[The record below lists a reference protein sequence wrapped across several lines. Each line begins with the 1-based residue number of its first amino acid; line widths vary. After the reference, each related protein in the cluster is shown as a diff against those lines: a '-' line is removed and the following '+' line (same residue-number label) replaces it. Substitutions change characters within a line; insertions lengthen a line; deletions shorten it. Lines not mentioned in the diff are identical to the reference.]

1 VAYRAEIEIGVRGAD
16 RLKELQERVTKLSR
30 AIDDANVKTLIDRK
44 AIQSVAEYSTVLGRA
59 SDNLRE
65 AVIQLTAAGKA
76 SGAYAEA
83 ISQYVTAL
91 GQANTAQETQNRLI
105 TEEIALRRKA
115 KLAAAGIRETTQY
128 AEPIGPGQASPVAL
142 SSPLRGR
149 TQQILDERKGRTQ
162 LTKVLED
169 QAEAERQLQN
179 SKLDE
184 KAARVQAAL
193 DGQQA
198 AAAESANQIQ
208 KLTERQAEFTTRTNA
223 AARAAAGQT
232 AEFYRQARI
241 AKEVAKL
248 NAAAPAAQLLL
259 APAAP
264 GAPAM
269 SGGARRRI
277 TGSVER
283 LGGAR
288 TDDEAQRALRLA
300 QGVKEQ
306 VRPLSQ
312 IESLY
317 AGIAGEAAKL
327 SRIKALPDSQML
339 NASVRGI
346 KQLESAED
354 SLNRERQQSAASLKE
369 IDRLE
374 EGRLRRARKLQARQ
388 QYMDGEP
395 PPATQTTRAR
405 GGNGRVGG
413 TISSAL
419 IGGGFPLLF
428 GQGPAAAAGG
438 ALGGV
443 AGGLLGGGFGFAL
456 SIVGTALGDII
467 TKAEAFD
474 KSLATLNTGLS
485 TTGSTSITTANDVSK
500 LASSLNVTKEEAIE
514 LVNTFKQFK
523 DGDTREALAGLFGPV
538 GGAATFEAIAK
549 AGVDEKNA
557 LAAIFSLRKEIGND
571 AALQLALQLK
581 SVGAS
586 TTQASLLKII
596 LDRSIEISVAQASQ
610 VNFTDRLLSIW
621 EGIVAGVAQALS
633 LATRFIAKMQES
645 SLIKLPFL
653 DKIIAALGGVE
664 GRTPKEIADQRGQD
678 VAAQLKAERDRIRK
692 ALAQETEVAGTESA
706 LSEQFKQGAKPP
718 EDRTAQLRE
727 EFTALV
733 AIGQAEDRIRDLLFD
748 GRELRAAE
756 VELQKQIA
764 DIERDRNKALI
775 SANYESERVVI
786 TKIAEARIV
795 DAQLKQQD
803 KIREINQKRF
813 EEELQ
818 VQEAVR
824 SSVQSF
830 TDMRK
835 EQELQLQYSKTY
847 SRLLME
853 GMLPAEAER
862 IANFEKIV
870 AAQLKAVDLQVLI
883 TSAAITEAKARGAS
897 TFQLE
902 KDLDLLE
909 RKRKAIEG
917 EAAAGPGAGPTDRER
932 LQTEADRVRGEL
944 NTLTDPI
951 NAITTAAAGIG
962 DAFSTSFKGII
973 SGSMTAKEA
982 LAGFFQSVADQF
994 LDMAAQIIAKWIQMT
1009 ILNTILQ
1016 LFPGGGGLGAG
1027 AAGFG
1032 GSNAFGSFDA
1042 GGGLAFGGGLNLLPG
1057 RANGGP
1063 VSSGQ
1068 TYMVGERGPEL
1079 FVPGRSGTIVA
1090 NDKMGG
1096 GSTNVVVNVDAKGS
1110 SVEGNEQGANQLGRV
1125 ISAAVQSELIKQ
1137 QRPGGILAR

>member
-1 VAYRAEIEIGVRGAD
+1 VSKYSADIEIAVRGGQQLDRVIKTLNRLNNSINVVNRNAKLLEGKGFNVASIDNYSRAVAKAD
-16 RLKELQERVTKLSR
+16 RAV
-30 AIDDANVKTLIDRK
+30 RK
-44 AIQSVAEYSTVLGRA
+44 AAEGT
-59 SDNLRE
+59 
-65 AVIQLTAAGKA
+65 
-76 SGAYAEA
+76 
-83 ISQYVTAL
+83 
-91 GQANTAQETQNRLI
+91 
-105 TEEIALRRKA
+105 
-115 KLAAAGIRETTQY
+115 
-128 AEPIGPGQASPVAL
+128 
-142 SSPLRGR
+142 
-149 TQQILDERKGRTQ
+149 
-162 LTKVLED
+162 
-169 QAEAERQLQN
+169 
-179 SKLDE
+179 
-184 KAARVQAAL
+184 
-193 DGQQA
+193 
-198 AAAESANQIQ
+198 NQ
-208 KLTERQAEFTTRTNA
+208 ERQAITQLVSAMELENK
-223 AARAAAGQT
+223 AR
-232 AEFYRQARI
+232 ERKNILIAR
-241 AKEVAKL
+241 EVANQRRVIATA
-248 NAAAPAAQLLL
+248 NAGFGVQ
-259 APAAP
+259 
-264 GAPAM
+264 GPAM
-269 SGGARRRI
+269 PTFMQGPAVPPGGIPKQPRAGGAGGGGGR
-277 TGSVER
+277 SNV
-283 LGGAR
+283 GGA
-288 TDDEAQRALRLA
+288 
-300 QGVKEQ
+300 
-306 VRPLSQ
+306 
-312 IESLY
+312 
-317 AGIAGEAAKL
+317 
-327 SRIKALPDSQML
+327 
-339 NASVRGI
+339 
-346 KQLESAED
+346 
-354 SLNRERQQSAASLKE
+354 
-369 IDRLE
+369 
-374 EGRLRRARKLQARQ
+374 
-388 QYMDGEP
+388 
-395 PPATQTTRAR
+395 
-405 GGNGRVGG
+405 
-413 TISSAL
+413 ISSAL

-428 GQGPAAAAGG
+428 GQGPTAAAGG

-474 KSLATLNTGLS
+474 KSLASLNSGLS

-633 LATRFIAKMQES
+633 LATRFIAKMQEG

-664 GRTPKEIADQRGQD
+664 GRTPQEIADQRGQD

-748 GRELRAAE
+748 GRELLAAE

-764 DIERDRNKALI
+764 DIERDRNKALM

-982 LAGFFQSVADQF
+982 LASFFTSVADMF
-994 LDMAAQIIAKWIQMT
+994 LDMAAQIIAKMITMA
-1009 ILNTILQ
+1009 ILNTVLGV
-1016 LFPGGGGLGAG
+1016 LPGASGAGGGFGAG

-1042 GGGLAFGGGLNLLPG
+1042 GGGLAFGGGFNLMA

-1096 GSTNVVVNVDAKGS
+1096 GGGVNVVVNVDASGS
-1110 SVEGNEQGANQLGRV
+1110 KVEGDEQEGKQLGRL
-1125 ISAAVQSELIKQ
+1125 IAAAIQQELVKQ
-1137 QRPGGILAR
+1137 KRPGGLLT

>member
-1 VAYRAEIEIGVRGAD
+1 MAAYRADIEIGIRGQRELERLRSSITLTTQAFESLNRVAAQRGAL
-16 RLKELQERVTKLSR
+16 RQTLENYENQLNRAAR
-30 AIDDANVKTLIDRK
+30 AINNVTFGSQAETK
-44 AIQSVAEYSTVLGRA
+44 AI
-59 SDNLRE
+59 RE
-65 AVIQLTAAGKA
+65 
-76 SGAYAEA
+76 
-83 ISQYVTAL
+83 YVTAM
-91 GQANTAQETQNRLI
+91 GAANAARSRQNALIAQEIANRRQV
-105 TEEIALRRKA
+105 TATANAGFGVQGPALPP
-115 KLAAAGIRETTQY
+115 E
-128 AEPIGPGQASPVAL
+128 
-142 SSPLRGR
+142 RGG
-149 TQQILDERKGRTQ
+149 GRGGGGRSNT
-162 LTKVLED
+162 
-169 QAEAERQLQN
+169 
-179 SKLDE
+179 
-184 KAARVQAAL
+184 
-193 DGQQA
+193 
-198 AAAESANQIQ
+198 
-208 KLTERQAEFTTRTNA
+208 
-223 AARAAAGQT
+223 
-232 AEFYRQARI
+232 
-241 AKEVAKL
+241 
-248 NAAAPAAQLLL
+248 
-259 APAAP
+259 
-264 GAPAM
+264 
-269 SGGARRRI
+269 GGA
-277 TGSVER
+277 
-283 LGGAR
+283 
-288 TDDEAQRALRLA
+288 
-300 QGVKEQ
+300 
-306 VRPLSQ
+306 
-312 IESLY
+312 
-317 AGIAGEAAKL
+317 
-327 SRIKALPDSQML
+327 
-339 NASVRGI
+339 
-346 KQLESAED
+346 
-354 SLNRERQQSAASLKE
+354 
-369 IDRLE
+369 
-374 EGRLRRARKLQARQ
+374 
-388 QYMDGEP
+388 
-395 PPATQTTRAR
+395 
-405 GGNGRVGG
+405 
-413 TISSAL
+413 ISSAL
-419 IGGGFPLLF
+419 I
-428 GQGPAAAAGG
+428 
-438 ALGGV
+438 
-443 AGGLLGGGFGFAL
+443 GGGFGFAL

-474 KSLATLNTGLS
+474 KSLAALNTGLS

-633 LATRFIAKMQES
+633 LATRFIAKMQEG

-664 GRTPKEIADQRGQD
+664 ARTPGDIAKKRGD
-678 VAAQLKAERDRIRK
+678 DLAAELKARRDTVRK
-692 ALAQETEVAGTESA
+692 ALAEETRVAGTESA
-706 LSEQFKQGAKPP
+706 LGQQFKQGAKPP

-727 EFTALV
+727 EFIALV

-748 GRELRAAE
+748 GRELLAAE

-764 DIERDRNKALI
+764 AIERDRNKALI

-917 EAAAGPGAGPTDRER
+917 EAAAGPGAGPTNRER

-962 DAFSTSFKGII
+962 DAFGTSFKGII
-973 SGSMTAKEA
+973 DGSMTAKEA
-982 LAGFFQSVADQF
+982 LASFFTSVADQF
-994 LDMAAQIIAKWIQMT
+994 LDMAAQIIAKMIQMFV
-1009 ILNTILQ
+1009 LQ
-1016 LFPGGGGLGAG
+1016 QALKIFGGALGGGGGFGAG
-1027 AAGFG
+1027 GAGFG
-1032 GSNAFGSFDA
+1032 GSNAFSSFDA
-1042 GGGLAFGGGLNLLPG
+1042 GGATAFGMPSLMAEGGFVTGPTNAIIG
-1057 RANGGP
+1057 EGGESEYVIP
-1063 VSSGQ
+1063 SSKMNAAMSRYSRGAR
-1068 TYMVGERGPEL
+1068 GEG
-1079 FVPGRSGTIVA
+1079 VIAGS
-1090 NDKMGG
+1090 GG
-1096 GSTNVVVNVDAKGS
+1096 GTEGESGAAAAGPMVVDVRY
-1110 SVEGNEQGANQLGRV
+1110 SVERINDVEYVTASQFQAGMQQAAQQGAAMGRNSV
-1125 ISAAVQSELIKQ
+1125 YSDLVNKRSIR
-1137 QRPGGILAR
+1137 QRMAI

>member
-1 VAYRAEIEIGVRGAD
+1 MSKYSADIEIAVRGGQQLDRVIKTLNRLNNSINVVNRNAKLLEGKGFNVASIDNYSRAVAKAD
-16 RLKELQERVTKLSR
+16 RAV
-30 AIDDANVKTLIDRK
+30 RK
-44 AIQSVAEYSTVLGRA
+44 AAEGT
-59 SDNLRE
+59 
-65 AVIQLTAAGKA
+65 
-76 SGAYAEA
+76 
-83 ISQYVTAL
+83 
-91 GQANTAQETQNRLI
+91 
-105 TEEIALRRKA
+105 
-115 KLAAAGIRETTQY
+115 
-128 AEPIGPGQASPVAL
+128 
-142 SSPLRGR
+142 
-149 TQQILDERKGRTQ
+149 
-162 LTKVLED
+162 
-169 QAEAERQLQN
+169 
-179 SKLDE
+179 
-184 KAARVQAAL
+184 
-193 DGQQA
+193 
-198 AAAESANQIQ
+198 NQ
-208 KLTERQAEFTTRTNA
+208 ERQAITQLVSAMELENK
-223 AARAAAGQT
+223 AR
-232 AEFYRQARI
+232 ERKNILIAR
-241 AKEVAKL
+241 EVANQRRVIATA
-248 NAAAPAAQLLL
+248 NAGFGVQ
-259 APAAP
+259 
-264 GAPAM
+264 GPAM
-269 SGGARRRI
+269 PTFMQGPAVPPGGIPKQPRAGGAGGGGGR
-277 TGSVER
+277 SNV
-283 LGGAR
+283 GGA
-288 TDDEAQRALRLA
+288 
-300 QGVKEQ
+300 
-306 VRPLSQ
+306 
-312 IESLY
+312 
-317 AGIAGEAAKL
+317 
-327 SRIKALPDSQML
+327 
-339 NASVRGI
+339 
-346 KQLESAED
+346 
-354 SLNRERQQSAASLKE
+354 
-369 IDRLE
+369 
-374 EGRLRRARKLQARQ
+374 
-388 QYMDGEP
+388 
-395 PPATQTTRAR
+395 
-405 GGNGRVGG
+405 
-413 TISSAL
+413 ISSAL

-428 GQGPAAAAGG
+428 GQGPTAAAGG

-474 KSLATLNTGLS
+474 KSLASLNSGLS

-633 LATRFIAKMQES
+633 LATRFIAKMQEG

-664 GRTPKEIADQRGQD
+664 GRTPQEIADQRGQD

-748 GRELRAAE
+748 GRELLAAE

-764 DIERDRNKALI
+764 DIERDRNKALM

-982 LAGFFQSVADQF
+982 LASFFTSVADMF
-994 LDMAAQIIAKWIQMT
+994 LDMAAQIIAKMITMA
-1009 ILNTILQ
+1009 ILNTVLGV
-1016 LFPGGGGLGAG
+1016 LPGASGAGGGFGAG

-1042 GGGLAFGGGLNLLPG
+1042 GGGLAFGGGFNLMA

-1096 GSTNVVVNVDAKGS
+1096 GGGVNVVVNVDASGS
-1110 SVEGNEQGANQLGRV
+1110 KVEGDEQEGKQLGRL
-1125 ISAAVQSELIKQ
+1125 IAAAIQQELVKQ
-1137 QRPGGILAR
+1137 KRPGGLLT

>member
-1 VAYRAEIEIGVRGAD
+1 VAYRADIEIAVKGAQELKRLQNEIRRSADAVNSLNSNLSGIANLLPRSFNNINKVLSEAAANFNKVALGTEDASTAAQNYYQANKNLNNALRERVKLLDDIQRAERGAV
-16 RLKELQERVTKLSR
+16 LSNIKASR
-30 AIDDANVKTLIDRK
+30 AA
-44 AIQSVAEYSTVLGRA
+44 
-59 SDNLRE
+59 RE
-65 AVIQLTAAGKA
+65 A
-76 SGAYAEA
+76 SGFGAFSSS
-83 ISQYVTAL
+83 IDTP
-91 GQANTAQETQNRLI
+91 TQKSIRRNREK
-105 TEEIALRRKA
+105 TG
-115 KLAAAGIRETTQY
+115 LAT
-128 AEPIGPGQASPVAL
+128 
-142 SSPLRGR
+142 
-149 TQQILDERKGRTQ
+149 
-162 LTKVLED
+162 
-169 QAEAERQLQN
+169 
-179 SKLDE
+179 
-184 KAARVQAAL
+184 
-193 DGQQA
+193 
-198 AAAESANQIQ
+198 AAAETAAAVQ
-208 KLTERQAEFTTRTNA
+208 KLTERQEEFTTRTDA
-223 AARAAAGQT
+223 AAQASARQT
-232 AEFYRQARI
+232 AAFYRQARI
-241 AKEVAKL
+241 AKEVAKI
-248 NAAAPAAQLLL
+248 NAATPAAQLLL
-259 APAAP
+259 AAAAP

-277 TGSVER
+277 TGPVER

-288 TDDEAQRALRLA
+288 TGDEAQRALRLA
-300 QGVKEQ
+300 QGLKEQ

-312 IESLY
+312 IEFLY

-327 SRIKALPDSQML
+327 SRIKALPSTEML
-339 NASVRGI
+339 NAAARGLQTI
-346 KQLESAED
+346 D
-354 SLNRERQQSAASLKE
+354 SIEER
-369 IDRLE
+369 RVT
-374 EGRLRRARKLQARQ
+374 RAQRIGNKLQQIQNYYGDTGMANAGSGTQ
-388 QYMDGEP
+388 GPAVP
-395 PPATQTTRAR
+395 P
-405 GGNGRVGG
+405 GGIPSRSGGGGRSAGGGRSNVGG
-413 TISSAL
+413 AISSAL

-474 KSLATLNTGLS
+474 KSLAALNAGLS

-500 LASSLNVTKEEAIE
+500 LASSLNVTTDEATE
-514 LVNTFKQFK
+514 LLNTFKQFK

-633 LATRFIAKMQES
+633 LATRFIAKMQEG

-982 LAGFFQSVADQF
+982 LASFFTSVADMF
-994 LDMAAQIIAKWIQMT
+994 LDMAAQIIAKMIQMA
-1009 ILNTILQ
+1009 ILNAIVSL
-1016 LFPGGGGLGAG
+1016 LPGSSGGGLGSSQFKPG
-1027 AAGFG
+1027 APAQMVPSLPNVPDYSG
-1032 GSNAFGSFDA
+1032 AFK
-1042 GGGLAFGGGLNLLPG
+1042 P

>member
-1 VAYRAEIEIGVRGAD
+1 VAFRAEIEIAVKGAQELKRLQNEIRRNADALDSFNRDLSGIANLLPRSFNNINKVLSEAAANFNKVALGTEDASTAAQNYYQANKNLNNALRERVKLLDDIQRAERGAV
-16 RLKELQERVTKLSR
+16 LSNIKTSR
-30 AIDDANVKTLIDRK
+30 AA
-44 AIQSVAEYSTVLGRA
+44 
-59 SDNLRE
+59 RE
-65 AVIQLTAAGKA
+65 A
-76 SGAYAEA
+76 SGFGAFSSS
-83 ISQYVTAL
+83 IDTP
-91 GQANTAQETQNRLI
+91 TQKSIRRNREK
-105 TEEIALRRKA
+105 TG
-115 KLAAAGIRETTQY
+115 LAT
-128 AEPIGPGQASPVAL
+128 
-142 SSPLRGR
+142 
-149 TQQILDERKGRTQ
+149 
-162 LTKVLED
+162 
-169 QAEAERQLQN
+169 
-179 SKLDE
+179 
-184 KAARVQAAL
+184 
-193 DGQQA
+193 
-198 AAAESANQIQ
+198 AAAETAAAVQ
-208 KLTERQAEFTTRTNA
+208 KLTERQEEFTTRTDA
-223 AARAAAGQT
+223 AAQASARQT
-232 AEFYRQARI
+232 AAFLRQKRVAL
-241 AKEVAKL
+241 EVAKI
-248 NAAAPAAQLLL
+248 NAAAPTAQLLL

-277 TGSVER
+277 TGPVER

-288 TDDEAQRALRLA
+288 TGDEAQRALRLA
-300 QGVKEQ
+300 QGLKEQ

-312 IESLY
+312 IEFLY

-327 SRIKALPDSQML
+327 SRIKALPSTEML
-339 NASVRGI
+339 NAAARGLQTI
-346 KQLESAED
+346 D
-354 SLNRERQQSAASLKE
+354 SIEER
-369 IDRLE
+369 RVT
-374 EGRLRRARKLQARQ
+374 RAQRIGNKLQQIQNYYGDTGMANAGSGTQ
-388 QYMDGEP
+388 GPAVP
-395 PPATQTTRAR
+395 P
-405 GGNGRVGG
+405 GGIPSRSGGGGRSAGGGRSNVGG
-413 TISSAL
+413 AISSAL

-456 SIVGTALGDII
+456 SIVGTAIGDAI
-467 TKAEAFD
+467 TKAEDFSRALI
-474 KSLATLNTGLS
+474 SVNSGLAGTGNNA
-485 TTGSTSITTANDVSK
+485 TTTSSDISR
-500 LASSLNVTKEEAIE
+500 LASQLGTAKDEALQ
-514 LVNTFKQFK
+514 LVSAFSEF
-523 DGDTREALAGLFGPV
+523 DSAGTREALALSFGAV
-538 GGAATFEAIAK
+538 GQKEAF
-549 AGVDEKNA
+549 DA
-557 LAAIFSLRKEIGND
+557 LAAAVDN
-571 AALQLALQLK
+571 K
-581 SVGAS
+581 STLEA
-586 TTQASLLKII
+586 II
-596 LDRSIEISVAQASQ
+596 KLRSIIQDKQAKEALKQ
-610 VNFTDRLLSIW
+610 LEVNGAAAANIFLQQRLLDLQEQKLVKIAKEVGFMDRLLAAAASLGAGQLIDPSIFG
-621 EGIVAGVAQALS
+621 EERATEVRSGAAERKKAQQQALED
-633 LATRFIAKMQES
+633 TKKF
-645 SLIKLPFL
+645 
-653 DKIIAALGGVE
+653 
-664 GRTPKEIADQRGQD
+664 
-678 VAAQLKAERDRIRK
+678 
-692 ALAQETEVAGTESA
+692 
-706 LSEQFKQGAKPP
+706 LSETARLNKKFTPETRKGAKPP

-727 EFTALV
+727 EFIAIV

-748 GRELRAAE
+748 GRELLAAE

-764 DIERDRNKALI
+764 AIERDRNKALI

-982 LAGFFQSVADQF
+982 LASFFTSVADMF
-994 LDMAAQIIAKWIQMT
+994 LDMAAQIIAKMIQMA
-1009 ILNTILQ
+1009 ILNAIVGL
-1016 LFPGGGGLGAG
+1016 LPGSSGGGLGSSQFKPG
-1027 AAGFG
+1027 APAQMVPSLPNVPNYSG
-1032 GSNAFGSFDA
+1032 AFKA
-1042 GGGLAFGGGLNLLPG
+1042 

>member
-1 VAYRAEIEIGVRGAD
+1 MAASYPAIIELRVDGITQVTRVLDTINKLDAALVSIKNTPIAIDSGNATDGIRVLKKEYMGFVAGLSQGKTQLASTTAGINQQAAALRLLAANAKIGGEAFNLLIQGAEQARQKVSLTAGLAEIAAVASQVKVGRTAPMQSFKGVQELLKMEVSIPKNTASLDLFQQELRQTLTFVDIGSKDFR
-16 RLKELQERVTKLSR
+16 ELSQ
-30 AIDDANVKTLIDRK
+30 AIDRVGLSLDL
-44 AIQSVAEYSTVLGRA
+44 
-59 SDNLRE
+59 
-65 AVIQLTAAGKA
+65 AAGKA
-76 SGAYAEA
+76 QKFGPALPPGFTEAGPTTPRGA
-83 ISQYVTAL
+83 TP
-91 GQANTAQETQNRLI
+91 
-105 TEEIALRRKA
+105 
-115 KLAAAGIRETTQY
+115 AG
-128 AEPIGPGQASPVAL
+128 G
-142 SSPLRGR
+142 RGSR
-149 TQQILDERKGRTQ
+149 SN
-162 LTKVLED
+162 V
-169 QAEAERQLQN
+169 
-179 SKLDE
+179 
-184 KAARVQAAL
+184 
-193 DGQQA
+193 
-198 AAAESANQIQ
+198 
-208 KLTERQAEFTTRTNA
+208 
-223 AARAAAGQT
+223 
-232 AEFYRQARI
+232 
-241 AKEVAKL
+241 
-248 NAAAPAAQLLL
+248 
-259 APAAP
+259 
-264 GAPAM
+264 
-269 SGGARRRI
+269 GGA
-277 TGSVER
+277 
-283 LGGAR
+283 
-288 TDDEAQRALRLA
+288 
-300 QGVKEQ
+300 
-306 VRPLSQ
+306 
-312 IESLY
+312 
-317 AGIAGEAAKL
+317 
-327 SRIKALPDSQML
+327 
-339 NASVRGI
+339 
-346 KQLESAED
+346 
-354 SLNRERQQSAASLKE
+354 
-369 IDRLE
+369 
-374 EGRLRRARKLQARQ
+374 
-388 QYMDGEP
+388 
-395 PPATQTTRAR
+395 
-405 GGNGRVGG
+405 
-413 TISSAL
+413 ISSAL

-428 GQGPAAAAGG
+428 GQGPTAAAGG

-474 KSLATLNTGLS
+474 KSLAALNTGLS

-633 LATRFIAKMQES
+633 LATRFIAKMQEG

-748 GRELRAAE
+748 GRELLAAE

-764 DIERDRNKALI
+764 DIERDRNKALM

-909 RKRKAIEG
+909 RRRKAIEG

-973 SGSMTAKEA
+973 SGSMSAKEA

-1016 LFPGGGGLGAG
+1016 LFPGGGGGGGLGAG

-1063 VSSGQ
+1063 VSSDQ

-1079 FVPGRSGTIVA
+1079 FVPGRSGTIVP

-1137 QRPGGILAR
+1137 QRPGGLLAR

>member
-1 VAYRAEIEIGVRGAD
+1 VAFRAEIEIAVKGAQELKRLQNEIRRNADALDSFNRDLSGIANLLPRSFNNINKVLSEAAANFNKVALGTEDASTAAQNYYQANKNLNNALRERVKLLDDIQRAERGAV
-16 RLKELQERVTKLSR
+16 LSNIKTSR
-30 AIDDANVKTLIDRK
+30 AA
-44 AIQSVAEYSTVLGRA
+44 
-59 SDNLRE
+59 RE
-65 AVIQLTAAGKA
+65 A
-76 SGAYAEA
+76 SGFGAFSSS
-83 ISQYVTAL
+83 IDTP
-91 GQANTAQETQNRLI
+91 TQKSIRRNREK
-105 TEEIALRRKA
+105 TG
-115 KLAAAGIRETTQY
+115 LAT
-128 AEPIGPGQASPVAL
+128 
-142 SSPLRGR
+142 
-149 TQQILDERKGRTQ
+149 
-162 LTKVLED
+162 
-169 QAEAERQLQN
+169 
-179 SKLDE
+179 
-184 KAARVQAAL
+184 
-193 DGQQA
+193 
-198 AAAESANQIQ
+198 AAAETAAAVQ
-208 KLTERQAEFTTRTNA
+208 KLTERQEEFTTRTDA
-223 AARAAAGQT
+223 AAQASARQT
-232 AEFYRQARI
+232 AAFLRQKRVAL
-241 AKEVAKL
+241 EVAKI
-248 NAAAPAAQLLL
+248 NAAAPTAQLLL

-277 TGSVER
+277 TGAVER

-288 TDDEAQRALRLA
+288 VEDEAARALRFA
-300 QGVKEQ
+300 QASGEQ
-306 VRPLSQ
+306 IRPLSQ
-312 IESLY
+312 IQSLF

-327 SRIKALPDSQML
+327 QRIKALPDSRML

-346 KQLESAED
+346 QQLEKAED
-354 SLNRERQQSAASLKE
+354 FLNRERQESATRLKE

-374 EGRLRRARKLQARQ
+374 EGRLRRARKVRLFLH
-388 QYMDGEP
+388 
-395 PPATQTTRAR
+395 
-405 GGNGRVGG
+405 GGIPSRSGGGGRSAGGGRSNVGG
-413 TISSAL
+413 AISSAL

-474 KSLATLNTGLS
+474 KSLAALNTGLS

-633 LATRFIAKMQES
+633 LATRFIAKMQEG

-664 GRTPKEIADQRGQD
+664 ARTPGDIAKERGED

-692 ALAQETEVAGTESA
+692 ALAQETGVAGTESA

-982 LAGFFQSVADQF
+982 LASFFTSVADMF
-994 LDMAAQIIAKWIQMT
+994 LDMAAQIIAKMIQMA
-1009 ILNTILQ
+1009 ILNTIV
-1016 LFPGGGGLGAG
+1016 G
-1027 AAGFG
+1027 
-1032 GSNAFGSFDA
+1032 
-1042 GGGLAFGGGLNLLPG
+1042 LLPG
-1057 RANGGP
+1057 
-1063 VSSGQ
+1063 SW
-1068 TYMVGERGPEL
+1068 
-1079 FVPGRSGTIVA
+1079 RSR
-1090 NDKMGG
+1090 
-1096 GSTNVVVNVDAKGS
+1096 
-1110 SVEGNEQGANQLGRV
+1110 L
-1125 ISAAVQSELIKQ
+1125 
-1137 QRPGGILAR
+1137 